1 MTAPVSPASSPNAT
15 AEKAHNKASPILV
28 GYIFGKNKGER
39 KLAMRNSVKPAAV
52 PSGMGVNHE
61 SSRNGVGA
69 AMSPAIFWR
78 CAWVALLLA
87 ANAALAQPA
96 AFAERYSVVPAS
108 ADGIGKRFMGR
119 EISAVM
125 GWQGAAWLEREE
137 REREERTDLLLAAL
151 ALQPGMVVADIGAG
165 TGYLSRRM
173 APAVMPGGKVWA
185 VDVQPELIS
194 LLQAGVKRSG
204 LTQIEVRL
212 GAVDDVRLPVGSV
225 DMAVMV
231 DVYHELAYPYE
242 VMASV
247 LRALKPGGRVVFVE
261 YKAEDP
267 RVPIKPLHKMSEAQI
282 KREAAAFAL
291 DWERTVSTLPWQ
303 HVVVFRKRG

>member
-1 MTAPVSPASSPNAT
+1 MAGT
-15 AEKAHNKASPILV
+15 
-28 GYIFGKNKGER
+28 
-39 KLAMRNSVKPAAV
+39 
-52 PSGMGVNHE
+52 
-61 SSRNGVGA
+61 
-69 AMSPAIFWR
+69 AMSHSVFR
-78 CAWVALLLA
+78 HCTWVALLLVA
-87 ANAALAQPA
+87 SAALAQPA
-96 AFAERYSVVPAS
+96 AVAGRYTPVPAS
-108 ADGIGKRFMGR
+108 ADGMGKRYMGR
-119 EISAVM
+119 EIAAVM

-137 REREERTDLLLAAL
+137 RDREERTDLLVAAL

-185 VDVQPELIS
+185 IDVQPEMIS
-194 LLQAGVKRSG
+194 LLQADAKRSG
-204 LTQIEVRL
+204 MPQIEARL
-212 GAVDDVRLPVGSV
+212 CAVDDVRLPAGSV
-225 DMAVMV
+225 DLAVMV

-247 LRALKPGGRVVFVE
+247 MKALKPGGRVVFVE

-267 RVPIKPLHKMSEAQI
+267 RVPIKPLHKMSESQI
-282 KREAAAFAL
+282 KREAAVFAL